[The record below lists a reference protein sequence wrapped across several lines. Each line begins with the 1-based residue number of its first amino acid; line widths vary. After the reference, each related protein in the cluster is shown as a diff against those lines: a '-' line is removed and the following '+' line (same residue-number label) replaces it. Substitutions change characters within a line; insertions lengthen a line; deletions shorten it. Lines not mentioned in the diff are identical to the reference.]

1 VGGRAGVRA
10 CVGRVGRGRQSSV
23 GSGEVVERARCPISE
38 SGLAGPHNSAPAPLK
53 LRNGTLLGICTI
65 RRPRLRARPGTA
77 PNWTANA
84 WQAHGTARLPARLA
98 RLAMPLMSIQYAC
111 SALSGPPGPRRAAAA
126 PKGAVHG
133 ATDLQRGPR
142 PPCLAPP
149 AYPIRALPC
158 GSWAALRW
166 PLPRRALLVPCPVP
180 PGTRRPQSCS
190 LARPVPT
197 GIVLCTLA
205 NR

>member
-1 VGGRAGVRA
+1 
-10 CVGRVGRGRQSSV
+10 VGRVGRGRQSSV

-98 RLAMPLMSIQYAC
+98 RLARPPECILYPR
-111 SALSGPPGPRRAAAA
+111 SALSRRPGPPGPQQPPRVRFMARQISSE
-126 PKGAVHG
+126 
-133 ATDLQRGPR
+133 LLGPR
-142 PPCLAPP
+142 VWHRLPILSVRCHVAAGCLVARCLFLVLSPRARDALNPAP
-149 AYPIRALPC
+149 
-158 GSWAALRW
+158 
-166 PLPRRALLVPCPVP
+166 
-180 PGTRRPQSCS
+180 
-190 LARPVPT
+190 
-197 GIVLCTLA
+197 
-205 NR
+205 